1 MEKSLACE
9 TDDLTGSSQDSD
21 PEVVIESEEIV
32 EISTPKVDKP
42 TKMPQS
48 QKKGDNKSP
57 SKKYTSLGDM
67 MMGQSPAK
75 QKLLTEQGRD
85 EIKKM
90 LQRTG
95 KVVAITE
102 KKHSRACTGFIKP
115 MQDRSTDKA
124 FFSPVDH
131 RVPRIIIPIEN
142 CPKGLLVVR
151 KIYKILCQ
159 FETFYAESI
168 AFQNINRS

>member
-1 MEKSLACE
+1 MNKQELEDLEKSLTCE
-9 TDDLTGSSQDSD
+9 PDDLKGLSLDSD

-32 EISTPKVDKP
+32 EISTPKGDKP
-42 TKMPQS
+42 TKNSQS

-57 SKKYTSLGDM
+57 PKKYTSLSDM

-102 KKHSRACTGFIKP
+102 KKHSRACTGFLKP
-115 MQDRSTDKA
+115 MQDKSTDKA
-124 FFSPVDH
+124 LFSPVDH
-131 RVPRIIIPIEN
+131 RVPRIIVPIDN
-142 CPKGLLVVR
+142 CPKGLLYVR
-151 KIYKILCQ
+151 KI
-159 FETFYAESI
+159 FS
-168 AFQNINRS
+168 